1 MTKIEKEFRLS
12 DETVNCYGYRLL
24 TSGLMLERFN
34 PAIGYLMHDRERG
47 VAIRWE
53 DLVVREG
60 ALYGK
65 PVVNETE
72 YPNLA
77 KEIEDGFY
85 AAASVGHIVALELS
99 DDPSLRMEGQTGP
112 TVTRWFP
119 RECSIVDIPGNYN
132 AVALGKLYDE
142 KRDDVLMDLT
152 DPQQNC
158 GARGLGAEDT
168 TNQNNN
174 KMEKVITIAT
184 LLSLGLAD
192 LTAESSSEQ
201 VMDALK
207 ALADKAAKADEAEK
221 RCNDLV
227 AEMAAMKEKAAAE
240 KVEAILKEG
249 LADHKLTK
257 ELAETLK
264 ADYASNP
271 EGLEKL
277 VAAMPKQATVASQLK
292 AGEVPEKYA
301 GKSYNDLYAN
311 GELERVKKEYP
322 DLYAKLR
329 EEAGL

>member
-34 PAIGYLMHDRERG
+34 PAIGFLMHDRERG

-53 DLVVREG
+53 DLEVREG

-99 DDPSLRMEGQTGP
+99 DDPQLKMEGQTGP
-112 TVTRWFP
+112 TVTKWFP

-142 KRDDVLMDLT
+142 KNDQVLIDLS
-152 DPQQNC
+152 DN
-158 GARGLGAEDT
+158 
-168 TNQNNN
+168 TNQNEN

-207 ALADKAAKADEAEK
+207 DLAAKAARVDEAEK
-221 RCNDLV
+221 KCNDLV

-240 KVEAILKEG
+240 KVEAILKKG

-257 ELAETLK
+257 ELADALK
-264 ADYASNP
+264 ADYATNP

-277 VAAMPKQATVASQLK
+277 VAAMPKQATVALHLK

-311 GELERVKKEYP
+311 GELEKVKKEYP
-322 DLYAKLR
+322 GLYAKLR

>member
-34 PAIGYLMHDRERG
+34 PAIGFLMHDRERG

-53 DLVVREG
+53 DLEVRDG

-65 PVVNETE
+65 PVVNERE

-77 KEIEDGFY
+77 QEIEDGFY

-99 DDPSLRMEGQTGP
+99 DDPQLKMEGQTGP

-142 KRDDVLMDLT
+142 KNDQVLIDLS
-152 DPQQNC
+152 DN
-158 GARGLGAEDT
+158 
-168 TNQNNN
+168 TNQNEN
-174 KMEKVITIAT
+174 KMEKVITIAS

-207 ALADKAAKADEAEK
+207 DLAAKAARVDEAEK
-221 RCNDLV
+221 KCNDLV

-257 ELAETLK
+257 ELADALK
-264 ADYASNP
+264 ADYATNP

-301 GKSYNDLYAN
+301 GKSYHDLYAS

-329 EEAGL
+329 KEAGL

>member
-53 DLVVREG
+53 ELEVRDG

-112 TVTRWFP
+112 TVTKWFP

-142 KRDDVLMDLT
+142 KNDQVLIDLS
-152 DPQQNC
+152 DN
-158 GARGLGAEDT
+158 E
-168 TNQNNN
+168 NIKHNN

-201 VMDALK
+201 VMEALK

-221 RCNDLV
+221 KCNDLV

>member
-34 PAIGYLMHDRERG
+34 PAIGFLMHDRERG

-53 DLVVREG
+53 DLEVRDG

-77 KEIEDGFY
+77 QEIEDGFY

-99 DDPSLRMEGQTGP
+99 DDPQLKMEGQTGP

-142 KRDDVLMDLT
+142 KNDQVLIDLS
-152 DPQQNC
+152 DN
-158 GARGLGAEDT
+158 
-168 TNQNNN
+168 TNQNEN

-207 ALADKAAKADEAEK
+207 DLAAKAARVDEAEK
-221 RCNDLV
+221 KCNDLV

-257 ELAETLK
+257 ELADALK
-264 ADYASNP
+264 ADYATNP

-292 AGEVPEKYA
+292 AGEVPEKYS
-301 GKSYNDLYAN
+301 GKSYHDLYAS